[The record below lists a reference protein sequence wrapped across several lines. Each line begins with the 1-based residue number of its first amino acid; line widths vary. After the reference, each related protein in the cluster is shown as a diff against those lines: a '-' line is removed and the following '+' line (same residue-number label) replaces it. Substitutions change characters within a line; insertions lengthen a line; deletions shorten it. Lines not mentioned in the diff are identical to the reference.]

1 MSVVVCQSKF
11 DFCVSTKTR
20 KKKSTRPLTVN
31 LRPRPRPRP
40 RPVIFLLRLQ
50 RLKCVRIIQ
59 PRHGHSVRIHSL
71 RIEFQKNLKLDT
83 KIQHRYSSCY

>member
-1 MSVVVCQSKF
+1 MSGVVCQSNF
-11 DFCVSTKTR
+11 ESARRRER
-20 KKKSTRPLTVN
+20 KQSTRLLAVN
-31 LRPRPRPRP
+31 LRPRPRPRS

-71 RIEFQKNLKLDT
+71 HIGFQNNLKLDLISKT
-83 KIQHRYSSCY
+83 QHRHSS